1 MRARGLFLGL
11 LRHGTVSYTHLDVYK
26 RQAYARIVLAE
37 RILSVGFQMGSKP
50 PTMPKRSLCADNL
63 FLLGELLQ
71 GAAEYLSRCQETL
84 EDEQGQMVELA
95 CEQIPQLKQMVET
108 LDRKLKELEG
118 HLRKKGSS
126 CLLYTSRCV

>member
-1 MRARGLFLGL
+1 M
-11 LRHGTVSYTHLDVYK
+11 D
-26 RQAYARIVLAE
+26 
-37 RILSVGFQMGSKP
+37 SKP
-50 PTMPKRSLCADNL
+50 PTLPKRSLCADNL

-95 CEQIPQLKQMVET
+95 CEQISHLKQMVET

-118 HLRKKGSS
+118 HLPKKGSS
-126 CLLYTSRCV
+126 SSTPAAKSNKRNRRPAKKGT

>member
-1 MRARGLFLGL
+1 MVWRRTNTSLCSNCL
-11 LRHGTVSYTHLDVYK
+11 HGDP
-26 RQAYARIVLAE
+26 
-37 RILSVGFQMGSKP
+37 LSSKP

-71 GAAEYLSRCQETL
+71 GAAEYLSRCQEAL

-118 HLRKKGSS
+118 HLRKKGGSS
-126 CLLYTSRCV
+126 SKRAAGSNKSNRPSSQKRP

>member
-1 MRARGLFLGL
+1 M
-11 LRHGTVSYTHLDVYK
+11 S
-26 RQAYARIVLAE
+26 
-37 RILSVGFQMGSKP
+37 SKP

-71 GAAEYLSRCQETL
+71 GAAEYLSRCQEAL

-95 CEQIPQLKQMVET
+95 CEQIPQLEQMVET

-118 HLRKKGSS
+118 HLRKRVAPRASEQPGA
-126 CLLYTSRCV
+126 TSRTGPRPRNARDRAGNRREIAQRVVASDAVLLSFT

>member
-1 MRARGLFLGL
+1 M
-11 LRHGTVSYTHLDVYK
+11 D
-26 RQAYARIVLAE
+26 
-37 RILSVGFQMGSKP
+37 SKP
-50 PTMPKRSLCADNL
+50 PALPKRSLCADNL

-95 CEQIPQLKQMVET
+95 CEQISHLKLMVEI

-126 CLLYTSRCV
+126 SSTPAAKSNKRNRRPAKKST